1 MSMASSRADARAP
14 YRSLLAVFLAAGVEL
29 QGNHAKLGVSTGA
42 RTYAIFGDMNQQGSL
57 SGPNCNSSQNGRGGL
72 FYVVEN
78 ADLFG
83 SVRDLITGDTAPV
96 K

>member
-1 MSMASSRADARAP
+1 
-14 YRSLLAVFLAAGVEL
+14 
-29 QGNHAKLGVSTGA
+29 
-42 RTYAIFGDMNQQGSL
+42 MNQQGSL